1 MMICSQASAPLLK
14 LYFTPLEAAECV
26 GVAETVIR
34 EAIEYGEVRV
44 FDYLRGEPRL
54 SRNALDAWLRKRF
67 NSIRRVPN

>member
-1 MMICSQASAPLLK
+1 MLICSHTSTPLLK

-26 GVAETVIR
+26 GVAESVIR

-54 SRNALDAWLRKRF
+54 TRNALDAWLRKRF
-67 NSIRRVPN
+67 DSIRRVPH